1 MGLTPAPPLPWIQG
15 KHMLQRLSSL
25 YQSLVIKHP
34 AATLTTLGLL
44 TVLAVLG
51 LPNFKLDASAD
62 SLTLE
67 HDNSIDYFREINKR
81 YQRGDFLVVTFTPRA
96 DLFSDE
102 SLATMKQLRDELAQV
117 EGVESVNSMIDV
129 PLLYSPV
136 RTLAEQKESTRT
148 LLTEGVD
155 RAQAKEEFL
164 TSPIYRDMLL
174 SADGKTTA
182 LLLNLQV
189 NNQYIEM
196 VRHRDALR
204 MKRDTEGLSVEEAQ
218 ELEKVTKEFLDF
230 RTAATAADHARVDTV
245 RAILDKY
252 RGDSELFLGGVSM
265 ITADMIAYIQ
275 SDLVVFGTGILV
287 FIVLMLVVIFRQ
299 ARFVILPLVIC
310 LTVTLLML
318 GWLSW
323 IDWRLTVI
331 SSNFVALLLI
341 MTLAITIHLMV
352 RYRELHAH
360 HPEWPQSEL
369 VLTTVKMMALPCLY
383 TALTTIVAFISL
395 VVSDIRPVIDF
406 GWMMTI
412 GLSLALILV
421 FTILPAGLMLL
432 PKGEPRDRGD
442 QSGAMTMRFSKI
454 AELHGGKVLMIAAL
468 AAAVS
473 IYGMTRLE
481 VENRFIDYF
490 HKDTEIYQGM
500 SVIDKQLGGTVTLE
514 ILLDAAQDTP
524 TASAASNEEDD
535 PFAEPDFDAVAEDD
549 PFAEPDF
556 DVVTEEDSFAGDDDP
571 FADDPFAEDESFVE
585 GSTRK
590 PSGPSYWFSV
600 SGLDDIKKLHDYLET
615 LPEVGKV
622 QSLAIAY
629 EVSQDIN
636 GGRLNEFELGVLR
649 RMLSDDISDFLIA
662 PYLSDESQQARITL
676 RVKETSPDLKRSEL
690 VEKIRAY
697 AVDEVGFE
705 PEQVNFTGMLV
716 LYNNMLQSLF
726 HSQIVTLGVVFVGIM
741 IMFVV
746 LFHSLKIAIIS
757 ILPNI
762 LAAGVVLG
770 GMGLVGVP
778 LDMMTITIAAITV
791 GVGVD
796 HAIHYFYRF
805 RQEFA
810 ETGNYI
816 EAMHRSHASIGRAM
830 YYTAVII
837 IVGFSVL
844 ALSQFIP
851 SIYFGLL
858 TAFAMFAAILGSLT
872 LLPKLILL
880 LKPLGPETTS

>member
-1 MGLTPAPPLPWIQG
+1 
-15 KHMLQRLSSL
+15 MLQRLSSL
-25 YQSLVIKHP
+25 YQSLVIKRP
-34 AATLTTLGLL
+34 AATLIALGLL
-44 TVLAVLG
+44 TVLAAFG

-81 YQRGDFLVVTFTPRA
+81 YQRGDFLVVTYTPRA

-102 SLATMKQLRDELAQV
+102 SLNTMKQLRDELAKV
-117 EGVESVNSMIDV
+117 DGVESVNSMIDV

-136 RTLAEQKESTRT
+136 RSLAEQKESTRT

-155 RAQAKEEFL
+155 RAQAKQEFL

-189 NNQYIEM
+189 NNEYIEM

-204 MKRDTEGLSVEEAQ
+204 MKRDTEGLSEDEAQ

-275 SDLVVFGTGILV
+275 SDLVVFGSGILL
-287 FIVLMLVVIFRQ
+287 FIILMLVIIFRQ
-299 ARFVILPLVIC
+299 ARFVILPLIIC
-310 LTVTLLML
+310 VTVTLLML

-341 MTLAITIHLMV
+341 MTLAITIHLIV
-352 RYRELHAH
+352 RYREVHAH
-360 HPEWPQSEL
+360 HPEWSQAEL

-383 TALTTIVAFISL
+383 TALTTIVAFVSL

-412 GLSLALILV
+412 GLSLALMLV
-421 FTILPAGLMLL
+421 FLILPAGLMLL

-442 QSGAMTMRFSKI
+442 QSGALTVRFSKI
-454 AELHGGKVLMIAAL
+454 AELHGGKVLAVAGL
-468 AAAVS
+468 AAVVS
-473 IYGMTRLE
+473 IYGMSRLE

-514 ILLDAAQDTP
+514 ILLDAEQVAP
-524 TASAASNEEDD
+524 TAEAAASDEDD
-535 PFAEPDFDAVAEDD
+535 PFAEPDFDVAAEDD

-556 DVVTEEDSFAGDDDP
+556 DVATEDGSFEDDP
-571 FADDPFAEDESFVE
+571 FADDPFAEDDSSVDD
-585 GSTRK
+585 SASK

-600 SGLDDIKKLHDYLET
+600 NGLDDIKKLHDYLEA

-636 GGRLNEFELGVLR
+636 GGRLNDFELAVLR

-662 PYLSDESQQARITL
+662 PYLSDEAQQARITL
-676 RVKETSPDLKRSEL
+676 RVKETSPELKRSEL

-697 AVDEVGFE
+697 AVDEVGFK

-726 HSQIVTLGVVFVGIM
+726 HSQIVTMGVVFVGIM
-741 IMFVV
+741 LMFVV
-746 LFHSLKIAIIS
+746 LFHSIKIAIIS

-810 ETGNYI
+810 ETGNYV

-830 YYTAVII
+830 YYTAMII

-880 LKPLGPETTS
+880 LKPLGPEASR